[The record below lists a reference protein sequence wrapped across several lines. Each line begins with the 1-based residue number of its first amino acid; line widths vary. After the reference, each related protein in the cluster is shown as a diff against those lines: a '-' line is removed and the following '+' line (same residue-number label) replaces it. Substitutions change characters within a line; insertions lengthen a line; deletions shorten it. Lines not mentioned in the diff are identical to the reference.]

1 MQPAPLA
8 NAVLVADKHDLHRR
22 NGLLR
27 RDCTSVREL
36 AVGRARV
43 PLSTLLSTI
52 EYPVQYQ
59 SEYPSGTRRCA

>member
-22 NGLLR
+22 NELPH

-43 PLSTLLSTI
+43 PLSTL
-52 EYPVQYQ
+52 
-59 SEYPSGTRRCA
+59 